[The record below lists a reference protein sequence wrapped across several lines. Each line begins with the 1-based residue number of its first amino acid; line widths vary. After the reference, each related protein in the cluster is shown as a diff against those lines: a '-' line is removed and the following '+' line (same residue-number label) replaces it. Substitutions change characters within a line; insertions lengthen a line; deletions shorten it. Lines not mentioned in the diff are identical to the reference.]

1 MRANFRG
8 GLLAAWV
15 TIALC
20 SLLAPAHAESS
31 ADFYKGRQVQMVIP
45 SSPGGGYDHYGRLL
59 ARHLGR
65 FIPGNPN
72 IVPSNMPGAAGLVTA
87 RHVFGAAAQD
97 GSVIGLFYTIA
108 IMDPLLSNRPSAKF
122 DPVKFNYIGSANSE
136 SFICY
141 VRAASHAKAFADA
154 LQREVVLGA
163 SGAGG
168 YSTEYPAMYNNLLG
182 TRFKVVSGYPGINEI
197 GLAIESGEVD
207 GTCGS
212 SWSVMTTGRPH
223 WLKNGIMRILAQEN
237 VKSHPDIAKLGVP
250 LTIDYAK
257 TPENRQV
264 MEFIYSQSTFG
275 RPFAVGPGVPKD
287 RVEILRK
294 AFAQTVRDPAF
305 LAEAEKLRLEISD
318 PMTGEEVQAAVAKL
332 VATAPDI
339 VAAAKEAV
347 VPRKP

>member
-1 MRANFRG
+1 MTRSSRA
-8 GLLAAWV
+8 GLLAAPLAV
-15 TIALC
+15 ALWL
-20 SLLAPAHAESS
+20 SPAPVCAQDALE
-31 ADFYKGRQVQMVIP
+31 FYKGRQVQMIIP

-59 ARHLGR
+59 ARHIGR

-72 IVPSNMPGAAGLVTA
+72 VTPTNMPGAAGLVTA
-87 RHVFGAAAQD
+87 RHVYGVAAQD

-108 IMDPLLSNRPSAKF
+108 IMDPLLSNRPSAKY
-122 DPVKFNYIGSANSE
+122 DPVKFNFIGSANSE

-141 VRAASHAKAFADA
+141 VRAASPLKTFADA
-154 LQREVVLGA
+154 MQRDAVLGA

-168 YSTEYPAMYNNLLG
+168 YSTEYPTMYNNFLG
-182 TRFKVVSGYPGINEI
+182 TRFKVVGGYPGINEI

-250 LTIDYAK
+250 LTINFSK
-257 TPENRQV
+257 TAEQRQV
-264 MEFIYSQSTFG
+264 MEFIFAQSTFG
-275 RPFAVGPGVPKD
+275 RPFAVGPGVPPD
-287 RVEILRK
+287 RVAALRR

-305 LAEAEKLRLEISD
+305 LADAEKLKLEISD
-318 PMTGEEVQAAVAKL
+318 PMTGEDVQAAVVKL
-332 VATAPDI
+332 MATSPDI
-339 VAAAKEAV
+339 VAAAKQAV
-347 VPRKP
+347 VARKP